1 MGAFDPDAYLA
12 KPVSFDPDAY
22 LAKGSKEV
30 PSTTPTYADAIPAAR
45 EPDRGMLDYLAG
57 IPETAVTLGAGAV
70 RGAIAPFAAVAG
82 ELIGGVNTP
91 EGRAQGARW
100 GGNVEKALTYTPQT
114 QTAKDI
120 IGYAGEKLQNVDFNA
135 IPFAQGSVAAAMAP
149 AATRQ
154 AASAIKNEAGYLKN
168 AISEIPAV
176 TKYAEDTAA
185 ANIKKS
191 VENAGRVE
199 SAQFAPKYGI
209 LLNPEHSNPSTGANM
224 RAGLI
229 GDSDIN
235 AKMSAANEPKWNE
248 AVKTGLNLPSNKK
261 LTSEVFKEAHAAP
274 ELSKPYENAR
284 ALPVVT
290 ADDSAVKSLSS
301 LKLPELVSDV
311 SGVSTKA
318 NKYLTELTKRLK
330 KGTDGSNLLDS
341 AIELRRD
348 AQDILKADK
357 ITPLERKLAKMKQ
370 GAADIIETMINDNLP
385 LSERDAFNKARVGHA
400 QLYSAERATDLAT
413 GQINPSKLAKM
424 ISDKEPLTGTLF
436 ELGSLAANHPEVAQ
450 IGAKTGWTAPRITR
464 ATLSGAAGGAI
475 GTMIAGP
482 AGLLP
487 GMAVGAGVGDIAKR
501 FATKNMLSKG
511 YQAKHAIPT
520 DYRKINALAPK
531 NRNNLRED

>member
-1 MGAFDPDAYLA
+1 V
-12 KPVSFDPDAY
+12 K
-22 LAKGSKEV
+22 
-30 PSTTPTYADAIPAAR
+30 
-45 EPDRGMLDYLAG
+45 
-57 IPETAVTLGAGAV
+57 LGAGAV
-70 RGAIAPFAAVAG
+70 RGAISPFAVVAG

-370 GAADIIETMINDNLP
+370 GAADIIETMGFAPEEVYWLFQTDEVLAIKNKYITESSDILGKDYSASNFVKAIVSNIALEGIYFFSGFLTFFNLDRQGIRRGTSNRIKHIYRDEISHLP
-385 LSERDAFNKARVGHA
+385 LFVKMWHTLQEERLELFTQELIKECEQIIRLAVKYECEWGKYIIKEGVLGLTDIIVDSFI
-400 QLYSAERATDLAT
+400 QDLANQRWLSLGFT
-413 GQINPSKLAKM
+413 DILYVDAAGKPVNNLAKWFD
-424 ISDKEPLTGTLF
+424 SYLDLNDTKTNFFENKVLTYETDTL
-436 ELGSLAANHPEVAQ
+436 E
-450 IGAKTGWTAPRITR
+450 W
-464 ATLSGAAGGAI
+464 
-475 GTMIAGP
+475 
-482 AGLLP
+482 
-487 GMAVGAGVGDIAKR
+487 
-501 FATKNMLSKG
+501 
-511 YQAKHAIPT
+511 
-520 DYRKINALAPK
+520 
-531 NRNNLRED
+531 